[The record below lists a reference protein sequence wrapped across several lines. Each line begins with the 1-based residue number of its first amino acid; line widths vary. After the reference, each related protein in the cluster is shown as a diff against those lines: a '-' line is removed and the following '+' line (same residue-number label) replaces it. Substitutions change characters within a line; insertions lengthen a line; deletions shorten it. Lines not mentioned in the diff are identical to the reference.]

1 MLFYKDKDKTIT
13 NLNYYKIKYK
23 AIPIKNAEMSN
34 IKLNNNL

>member
-1 MLFYKDKDKTIT
+1 MFYYKDKDKTIA

-23 AIPIKNAEMSN
+23 AIPAKNAEICN